1 MYNIFIINV
10 IFIYSNNIVII
21 IIIIYIY
28 IYSFQNKRNTK
39 EHIQGRSICKIKSQ
53 ISRYYNFMFFFPT
66 GRKEENKIVL
76 S

>member
-28 IYSFQNKRNTK
+28 IYIVFRIKETQKNTYK
-39 EHIQGRSICKIKSQ
+39 EDLYVK
-53 ISRYYNFMFFFPT
+53 
-66 GRKEENKIVL
+66 
-76 S
+76 